1 MRIKKDFMLCSVA
14 GENVVVPVG
23 EASVRLKGVINLN
36 ESGSILW
43 KTLSERADMEQL
55 IAALTTNY
63 GISSEEAEQDVNDF
77 LTTLRK
83 VGCIE
88 E

>member
-1 MRIKKDFMLCSVA
+1 MRIKKDFMLCSMA

-23 EASVRLKGVINLN
+23 EASAKLKGVINLN

-43 KTLSERADMEQL
+43 KTLSDGADMQQL

>member
-23 EASVRLKGVINLN
+23 EASARLKGVINLN
-36 ESGSILW
+36 ESGGILW
-43 KTLSERADMEQL
+43 KTLSDGADMQQL

-63 GISSEEAEQDVNDF
+63 GISSEEAEQDVDDF
-77 LTTLRK
+77 IATLRK
-83 VGCIE
+83 VGCLDE
-88 E
+88 